1 MKGTE
6 SCKMK
11 KSFKA
16 PLALLLIGIIL
27 ITSLSAC
34 GKTSNNASRD
44 AAEPTGLDQSDYEAF
59 METYA
64 PPGVVTDVKS
74 AIVGEWYYTGY
85 CTDSVPR
92 YSLSYEPSIIFSADG
107 TIRIRNSQ
115 NEYYQC
121 EYKIDD
127 LNTLFIDGQSL
138 SFSSEAR
145 NDTYYLENYDG
156 IQLTLEG
163 LKYVKEFPK
172 GELFKKIIGTWER
185 ESEYGSYFDKI
196 TFYEDCSAVWVSYD
210 KKEEEQHGSFAI
222 NEKEKLL
229 YINGCAKPFFIWD
242 LSQTSITYEYGEDM
256 WDAGKISYY
265 TWGFSD
271 FGDSYNLIISGCSY
285 KKIAD

>member
-1 MKGTE
+1 ME
-6 SCKMK
+6 ERKMLRIK
-11 KSFKA
+11 KSLTA
-16 PLALLLIGIIL
+16 IVLVCCILLCAN
-27 ITSLSAC
+27 AC
-34 GKTSNNASRD
+34 SNSNSNASD
-44 AAEPTGLDQSDYEAF
+44 HAAEPASLDPSAQAAF

-64 PPGVVTDVKS
+64 PPGVVTDIKS
-74 AIVGEWYYTGY
+74 ALIGDWYYSGFY
-85 CTDSVPR
+85 GESSFPQGL
-92 YSLSYEPSIIFSADG
+92 LSYEPAITFTEDG
-107 TIRIRNSQ
+107 TFVSKSVSSQ
-115 NEYYQC
+115 NQAEYR
-121 EYKIDD
+121 IDD
-127 LNTLFIDGQSL
+127 SNTLFIAGQAYSY
-138 SFSSEAR
+138 SSEVR
-145 NDTYYLENYDG
+145 KDTWYLENYDG
-156 IQLTLEG
+156 LQLTFHG
-163 LKYVKEFPK
+163 IKYVKDFPK

-265 TWGFSD
+265 TWGFSN